1 MNAVQI
7 FLLLALAL
15 TLVVLAVLWRVLWQA
30 TRPVAQRQDREQV
43 LSHVAVYREQLAELE
58 RELAQGSL
66 DQAGFD
72 LSHQELTQR
81 LLEDAPPPQPSPA
94 PMPATHQRP
103 KRLLA
108 GMAVLIPLM
117 SFSAYFWV
125 GTPMALDPQLAAQAH
140 GEEQLTPER

>member
-7 FLLLALAL
+7 FLLLALVL

-30 TRPVAQRQDREQV
+30 TRPVAQSQEREQV

-81 LLEDAPPPQPSPA
+81 LLEDAPHA
-94 PMPATHQRP
+94 NT
-103 KRLLA
+103 
-108 GMAVLIPLM
+108 
-117 SFSAYFWV
+117 
-125 GTPMALDPQLAAQAH
+125 
-140 GEEQLTPER
+140 